1 MQWRQFKPWPLLP
14 PSLDTIGKPLMSTG
28 APSWFYSVSTYG
40 GEVIEYS
47 TNFLIENPFN
57 SKLKIIRE

>member
-1 MQWRQFKPWPLLP
+1 LP
-14 PSLDTIGKPLMSTG
+14 PSLDAIGKPLMSTG

-47 TNFLIENPFN
+47 TNFFAENSFN
-57 SKLKIIRE
+57 SKLKIIGE